1 MEMTSVDLAN
11 RESTHVLRDRLYV
24 DGPLFEPSFV
34 FLSAESVT
42 SVSLESRIDPSGHA
56 LPSHDFVIHDLPC
69 IPPVCHSK

>member
-11 RESTHVLRDRLYV
+11 RESTHVLREYV

-56 LPSHDFVIHDLPC
+56 LPIHDFVIHDLPC
-69 IPPVCHSK
+69 IPPVCRSK